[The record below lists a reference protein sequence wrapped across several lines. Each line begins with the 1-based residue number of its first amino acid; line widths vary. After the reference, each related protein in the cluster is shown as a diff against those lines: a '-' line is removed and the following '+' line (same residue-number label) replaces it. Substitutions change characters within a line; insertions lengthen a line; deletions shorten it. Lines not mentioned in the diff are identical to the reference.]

1 MASSE
6 ITVAIRS
13 REEVQQALLECVTR
27 KVVDLFGSDLSA
39 LILTGSLARGEGS
52 LIRRRD
58 GWEVLGD
65 AEFLVILRDGA
76 KLISDPE
83 FGRVGRQMTR
93 ELKELGIACHLD
105 LSAAHV
111 DYFQKMRPHIFAY
124 ELRSCGRTLWGDAK
138 VIKSIPAFAAGEI
151 PREDAW
157 RLLCNR
163 IIEQLRIVR
172 RLYSDEQDSWEQT
185 VYVCNKFL
193 LDLGTSLLVF
203 LDQYEPTYQLR
214 AEKIEQLARDGTA
227 ARLPFSLAEFS
238 RRVRELT
245 AIKLR
250 PELDRSLGE
259 SDLSPQAR
267 RDAALSR
274 WLEAVPYARAL
285 WEWEVALLVGA
296 EPEGSSAA
304 DPWRK
309 LLRAQPAAEKLR
321 GWLYLFSNPEFHFTA
336 RQLPR
341 WARHLPTAS
350 PRYLTYV
357 AASRLYFSLPGILR
371 DDNGAGAAGLAEVRN
386 LLPLVRSADRRDC
399 QWGNLC
405 EEVVWIYEQFLTRTR
420 H

>member
-1 MASSE
+1 M
-6 ITVAIRS
+6 
-13 REEVQQALLECVTR
+13 
-27 KVVDLFGSDLSA
+27 
-39 LILTGSLARGEGS
+39 
-52 LIRRRD
+52 
-58 GWEVLGD
+58 LGD

-93 ELKELGIACHLD
+93 ELKELGVVCHLD
-105 LSAAHV
+105 LSAAQV

-138 VIKSIPAFAAGEI
+138 IIESIPAFAAGEI

-172 RLYSDEQDSWEQT
+172 RLYSDEQDSWKQT

-214 AEKIEQLARDGTA
+214 AEKIEQLARNGAA
-227 ARLPFSLAEFS
+227 ARLPFSPAEFS

-250 PELDRSLGE
+250 PELDPSLGE
-259 SDLSPQAR
+259 LDLSPQAQ

-285 WEWEVALLVGA
+285 WEWEVALLAGA
-296 EPEGSSAA
+296 EPGGVQRGGPVAQAASSPAGGREA
-304 DPWRK
+304 PRMAVSFLQPGVSFHGPVSCRDGRATCRRLRLVISLTWRPAGCIFPCRGFSTATTAPARRS
-309 LLRAQPAAEKLR
+309 LLRSETCCRWCGVRTGGIVSGAICAKR
-321 GWLYLFSNPEFHFTA
+321 WSGFT
-336 RQLPR
+336 
-341 WARHLPTAS
+341 S
-350 PRYLTYV
+350 
-357 AASRLYFSLPGILR
+357 SS
-371 DDNGAGAAGLAEVRN
+371 
-386 LLPLVRSADRRDC
+386 
-399 QWGNLC
+399 
-405 EEVVWIYEQFLTRTR
+405 
-420 H
+420 

>member
-6 ITVAIRS
+6 ITVAIKS
-13 REEVQQALLECVTR
+13 REEVQQAFLECVTR
-27 KVVDLFGSDLSA
+27 RVVDLFGSDLSA

-58 GWEVLGD
+58 RWEVLGD

-93 ELKELGIACHLD
+93 ELKELGVVCHLD
-105 LSAAHV
+105 LSAAQV
-111 DYFQKMRPHIFAY
+111 DYFQKMRPHIFSY
-124 ELRSCGRTLWGDAK
+124 ELRSCGRTLWSDAK
-138 VIKSIPAFAAGEI
+138 VIESIPAFAAGEI

-214 AEKIEQLARDGTA
+214 AEKIEQLARNGAA
-227 ARLPFSLAEFS
+227 ARLPFSPAEFS

-250 PELDRSLGE
+250 PELDPSLGE
-259 SDLSPQAR
+259 FDLSPQAQ

-285 WEWEVALLVGA
+285 WEWEVALLAGA
-296 EPEGSSAA
+296 EPGGSSAA

-309 LLRAQPAAEKLR
+309 LLRVR
-321 GWLYLFSNPEFHFTA
+321 
-336 RQLPR
+336 RQR
-341 WARHLPTAS
+341 S
-350 PRYLTYV
+350 
-357 AASRLYFSLPGILR
+357 
-371 DDNGAGAAGLAEVRN
+371 
-386 LLPLVRSADRRDC
+386 SADGCIFSPTRSFISRPVSCRDGSATCRR
-399 QWGNLC
+399 LRL
-405 EEVVWIYEQFLTRTR
+405 VISLTWRPAGCIFPCRGFSTATTAPARRSLLRSETYCRWCGVRTGGIVSGAICAKR
-420 H
+420 WSGFTSSS